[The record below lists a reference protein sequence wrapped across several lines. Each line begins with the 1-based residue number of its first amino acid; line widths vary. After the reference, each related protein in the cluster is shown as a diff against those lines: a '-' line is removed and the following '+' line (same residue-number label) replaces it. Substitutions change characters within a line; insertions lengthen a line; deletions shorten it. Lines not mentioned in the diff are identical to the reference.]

1 MHGLPL
7 PSGQHWNGRINGLV
21 HSWALSPFTNHVP
34 GLMDLPTTFG
44 FTYDGLGRLV
54 NAEGHLADN
63 WSFDDDAR
71 YAYDRIGNIT
81 QLIRTGHI
89 TPGTSTPQLIS
100 WAYQYPL
107 AANRLLA
114 VQAAPQSHLPTRSY
128 TYDANGNLLTD
139 SHRYLQETTYGR
151 ANLPFQLVQDD
162 PDPGRTISTYLYDV
176 NDQRIYARS
185 GVDLA
190 VDRCAY
196 TLRDV
201 DGSEVGV
208 LDLARPW
215 EEPPAEGDP
224 GTCPEG
230 WSWYLFGAHRL
241 ARITPACDQQPALY
255 TADLGRAAFA
265 QGSEPYDL
273 LLGFLQLHLAQP
285 GGIQWPL
292 LLRIVHLTD
301 STDLYLGDAHYEQLA
316 AQDTALAALPVT
328 RVQFE
333 HEREW
338 VVLTAPDK
346 RQVEFSLE
354 EMLGT
359 AQQRSSGGVPF
370 AYTAPAHTALNQ
382 VTYYDHDHL
391 GNTRLTY
398 TPTRCQDLA
407 PTDGVPE

>member
-1 MHGLPL
+1 M
-7 PSGQHWNGRINGLV
+7 
-21 HSWALSPFTNHVP
+21 LSPFTNHVP

-81 QLIRTGHI
+81 QLLRSGHI

-162 PDPGRTISTYLYDV
+162 PGPGRTISTYLYDA

-185 GVDLA
+185 GAEPA
-190 VDRCAY
+190 VDRCTY

-208 LDLARPW
+208 LDLARAW
-215 EEPPAEGDP
+215 EE
-224 GTCPEG
+224 
-230 WSWYLFGAHRL
+230 
-241 ARITPACDQQPALY
+241 ALN
-255 TADLGRAAFA
+255 RAT
-265 QGSEPYDL
+265 
-273 LLGFLQLHLAQP
+273 LHLP
-285 GGIQWPL
+285 TID
-292 LLRIVHLTD
+292 LRRGL
-301 STDLYLGDAHYEQLA
+301 S
-316 AQDTALAALPVT
+316 
-328 RVQFE
+328 
-333 HEREW
+333 
-338 VVLTAPDK
+338 
-346 RQVEFSLE
+346 
-354 EMLGT
+354 GT
-359 AQQRSSGGVPF
+359 AGEPDAQ
-370 AYTAPAHTALNQ
+370 
-382 VTYYDHDHL
+382 
-391 GNTRLTY
+391 
-398 TPTRCQDLA
+398 
-407 PTDGVPE
+407 